1 MLSSAE
7 SSTLSNPAVARKR
20 YARIPEVLPV
30 PNLIELQLS
39 RSVVHREGP
48 QGSSMRSADQGHRQG
63 GAQFLDYDSRTK
75 CSEKL
80 RTKPHLLTVCVA

>member
-30 PNLIELQLS
+30 PNLIELQLES
-39 RSVVHREGP
+39 FQWFIEKGLRE
-48 QGSSMRSADQGHRQG
+48 R
-63 GAQFLDYDSRTK
+63 SRT
-75 CSEKL
+75 SPA
-80 RTKPHLLTVCVA
+80 R